1 MSTLD
6 YAFRAKNIR
15 NKPEINQ
22 HITKKALIQDYMS
35 EIKQLKNMLRVRIFI
50 ILIIFY
56 FFIFFIFILFYYFII
71 FILFYFILFF
81 FYYFYFYSIYFQF
94 ILTCQRP
101 DSPPFLVRACTL
113 GLLTLV
119 KINYSRLNK
128 HLNFIT
134 FIYSYY

>member
-56 FFIFFIFILFYYFII
+56 FFIFFIFILFYY
-71 FILFYFILFF
+71 YCFF
-81 FYYFYFYSIYFQF
+81 FFFFFFFFKYKY
-94 ILTCQRP
+94 
-101 DSPPFLVRACTL
+101 
-113 GLLTLV
+113 
-119 KINYSRLNK
+119 
-128 HLNFIT
+128 
-134 FIYSYY
+134 